1 MTKRPANV
9 VQQIRKATRKR
20 FSADEKIRIVLEGLR
35 GQIPISELCRKEGIS
50 AATYHKWTKDF
61 LEAGKNGLTLETR
74 HSATSGEVKQLR
86 AQNEGLGHIFASPYH
101 PQTNGKIERYH
112 RWIKDQVYLQVW
124 PSRLSWKVIL
134 PVS

>member
-35 GQIPISELCRKEGIS
+35 GQIPISQLCRREGVS
-50 AATYHKWTKDF
+50 AATYYKWAKGF

-74 HSATSGEVKQLR
+74 RSATFQEVKQLR
-86 AQNEGLGHIFASPYH
+86 GQNEGLKQALAEA
-101 PQTNGKIERYH
+101 TLEA
-112 RWIKDQVYLQVW
+112 IKYKKSLG
-124 PSRLSWKVIL
+124 L
-134 PVS
+134 

>member
-35 GQIPISELCRKEGIS
+35 GQIPISELCRKEGVS
-50 AATYHKWTKDF
+50 AATYYKWAKDF

-74 HSATSGEVKQLR
+74 RSATSQEVKQLR
-86 AQNEGLGHIFASPYH
+86 SQNDGLKQALAEA
-101 PQTNGKIERYH
+101 TLEA
-112 RWIKDQVYLQVW
+112 IKYKKSLG
-124 PSRLSWKVIL
+124 L
-134 PVS
+134 